1 MADMSIAPEPS
12 PLAMPE
18 MPANATPQAFGAG
31 VAGEAAQIGS
41 QLAQA
46 AAQRKEIDLR
56 NRYEADLTQGQLRL
70 AQARQQMAE
79 KLHAMQTDPALDL
92 NEYSKQVGAA
102 FDQLAGQVTEG
113 QTSTRIQRQLT
124 GQLGEMRAQFLEQ
137 AQNWQSLQQANVIN
151 QGARALGETLEG
163 QAYLAGDAGTV
174 AQLQLQWGDYV
185 HGLQGLTPDQRMALV
200 GEKVPSIALAFG
212 RGLADRDPQQVK
224 ALVAS
229 GWFTDHGIKGEQ
241 LGALDRAADA
251 EIHVREMQA
260 RQVQQQA
267 VAQMHEQAST
277 WEEGARQGLE
287 LPTEQVAATAQ
298 ALRAAGDTSGALK
311 LEGLIAENAY
321 AKVWGA
327 MSPLQRQQR
336 ITALSGVQNRTPE
349 QQREL
354 NWAQGHVGALD
365 SAFNA
370 DPVAYAASHPEAGAV
385 PPQMSLNDAG
395 SVAARVQWR
404 KAYERTTGRAVP
416 LLSNAE
422 VAPLREAVHQGVNQ
436 RHEVLNQLDAIP
448 ADERAIAAEQIMPGD
463 AGFRQ
468 EAQLSA
474 MDRATVFNGREKL
487 KADAAFL
494 TPHAKNANG
503 VAIAGADT
511 ARTLL
516 NIAGSQ
522 LDAALHAIPQGDVAA
537 IKQSAGEWLAGKLAS
552 TNRSIYTLS
561 PTDIRDAALAALGGR
576 MVRGRQIGG
585 IGHWTGDRVFVLPD
599 SMSDLDFVNA
609 VTRDQT
615 FKSQSGAGPAMNLRN
630 AFPVWIGGTHYRWE
644 TAAGRIVKD
653 AKGADYISDVT
664 VR

>member
-1 MADMSIAPEPS
+1 M
-12 PLAMPE
+12 
-18 MPANATPQAFGAG
+18 NATPQAFGAG
-31 VAGEAAQIGS
+31 VAGE
-41 QLAQA
+41 LAQA
-46 AAQRKEIDLR
+46 GNNMVQAAMQRKEIDLR
-56 NRYEADLTQGQLRL
+56 NRYEADLTQGQLQV
-70 AQARQQMAE
+70 AQLRQQMAE
-79 KLHAMQTDPALDL
+79 QLHAIQTDPNLDL
-92 NEYSKQVGAA
+92 NDYAKRVAGV
-102 FDQLAGQVTEG
+102 FDTMSAKVTEG
-113 QTSTRIQRQLT
+113 QTSTRIQRQLAS
-124 GQLGEMRAQFLEQ
+124 QLGEMRAQYGEQ
-137 AQNWQSLQQANVIN
+137 AENWQSLQQANVVN

-163 QAYLAGDAGTV
+163 QAYLAGDPATV
-174 AQLQLQWGDYV
+174 QQLQLQWGDYV
-185 HGLQGLTPDQRMALV
+185 HGLADLTPDQRMALV
-200 GEKVPSIALAFG
+200 AEKVPSIALAFG
-212 RGLADRDPQQVK
+212 RGLAERDPDQVK
-224 ALVAS
+224 SLVQS

-241 LGALDRAADA
+241 LAALERAAQV
-251 EIHVREMQA
+251 EIHTRDVQA
-260 RQVQQQA
+260 RQVQAQA
-267 VAQMHEQAST
+267 VAQMHEQSAT
-277 WEEGARQGLE
+277 WEEAARQGLE
-287 LPTEQVAATAQ
+287 LPTAQVMATAQ

-311 LEGLIAENAY
+311 LEGLVAENSY

-336 ITALSGVQNRTPE
+336 ITALSGVANRTPD

-385 PPQMSLNDAG
+385 PPQIALNDPN
-395 SVAARVQWR
+395 SIAARVQWR
-404 KAYERTTGRAVP
+404 RAYERTTGRAVP

-468 EAQLSA
+468 EAQLA
-474 MDRATVFNGREKL
+474 PTDRATVFNGRAKL
-487 KADAAFL
+487 KADAGFL
-494 TPHAKNANG
+494 TPHAKPADG
-503 VAIAGADT
+503 KAIPGADT

-522 LDAALHAIPQGDVAA
+522 LDTALRAIPQGDVAA
-537 IKQSAGEWLAGKLAS
+537 IKQSAGEWLAGKLAA

-576 MVRGRQIGG
+576 VVGGRQIGG

-599 SMSDLDFVNA
+599 SMSELDFVNT
-609 VTRDQT
+609 VNRDQT
-615 FKSQSGAGPAMNLRN
+615 FKSQAGAGSTMNLRN
-630 AFPVWIGGTHYRWE
+630 AFPVWIGGNRYRWE

-653 AKGADYISDVT
+653 AKGADYISDVS